1 MVTVKVQLLYFNDCP
16 NWQKAA
22 ALLDRLA
29 TEMPAV
35 EVERRIVDTPE
46 EADRLA
52 FRGSPSIH
60 VNGRDLFA
68 SDAEP
73 VGLSCRLYE
82 TPDGPAGSPTL
93 EQLRAAIEQAV
104 AR

>member
-1 MVTVKVQLLYFNDCP
+1 MVGVKVQLLYFDDCP

-22 ALLDRLA
+22 GLLDQLA
-29 TEMPAV
+29 TEMPDLAV
-35 EVERRIVDTPE
+35 ERSIVDTPE
-46 EADRLA
+46 EAERLA

-60 VNGRDLFA
+60 VNGHDLFA

-73 VGLSCRLYE
+73 VGLSCRLYR
-82 TPDGPAGSPTL
+82 TPNGPAGSPTL
-93 EQLRAAIEQAV
+93 EQLRAAIEQAI